1 MIEMMM
7 TIMIIEM
14 MIEKMIIMM
23 MIMHLSTYTGLI
35 IQYLPLS

>member
-23 MIMHLSTYTGLI
+23 MIMHLSTDTELI
-35 IQYLPLS
+35 IQYLPLP